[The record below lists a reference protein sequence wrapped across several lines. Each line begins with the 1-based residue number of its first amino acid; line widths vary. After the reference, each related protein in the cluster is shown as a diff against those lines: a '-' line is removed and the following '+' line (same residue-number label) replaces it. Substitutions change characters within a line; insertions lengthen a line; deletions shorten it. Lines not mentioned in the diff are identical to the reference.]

1 MENFKFE
8 KLRIWHSAMDFG
20 ELIFE
25 ASGTFPGDEKFNLIS
40 QIRRASDSIALNIA
54 EGSTGQSTK
63 EFRKFIGYSLRSLAE
78 FVTCLH
84 KAKRRKYLTES
95 EFSSFYTQAYT
106 LMNSM
111 GAFRA
116 TLKTKMATENDNEN
130 FKDKPTS

>member
-20 ELIFE
+20 EVIFDIF
-25 ASGTFPGDEKFNLIS
+25 ARFPLDEKYNLIS

-78 FVTCLH
+78 VVTCLH
-84 KAKRRKYLTES
+84 KAKRRKYLNEE
-95 EFSSFYTQAYT
+95 EFSTFYSQSFS
-106 LMNSM
+106 LMNSI

-116 TLKTKMATENDNEN
+116 TLKTEIA
-130 FKDKPTS
+130 S

>member
-20 ELIFE
+20 EVIFDVS
-25 ASGTFPGDEKFNLIS
+25 ARFPLDEKFNLIS

-78 FVTCLH
+78 VVTCLH
-84 KAKRRKYLTES
+84 KAKRRKYLNEE
-95 EFSSFYTQAYT
+95 EFSTFYSQSFS
-106 LMNSM
+106 LMNSI

-116 TLKTKMATENDNEN
+116 TLQINRASKP
-130 FKDKPTS
+130 KDPKP

>member
-25 ASGTFPGDEKFNLIS
+25 ASGKFPIDEKYNLIS
-40 QIRRASDSIALNIA
+40 QIRRAADSIALNIA
-54 EGSTGQSTK
+54 EGSTGQTNK

-78 FVTCLH
+78 VVTCLH
-84 KAKRRKYLTES
+84 KGKRRKYLNES
-95 EFSSFYTQAYT
+95 DFSSFYTQAYT
-106 LMNSM
+106 LMNCM

-116 TLKTKMATENDNEN
+116 TLQVKTIAKP
-130 FKDKPTS
+130 KDSNT

>member
-25 ASGTFPGDEKFNLIS
+25 ASGKFPIDEKYNLIS
-40 QIRRASDSIALNIA
+40 QIRRVADSITLNIA
-54 EGSTGQSTK
+54 EGSTGQSNK

-78 FVTCLH
+78 VVTCLH
-84 KAKRRKYLTES
+84 KGKRRKYLNES
-95 EFSSFYTQAYT
+95 DFSSFYTQAYT

-116 TLKTKMATENDNEN
+116 TLQINKAAKLKDAKT
-130 FKDKPTS
+130 